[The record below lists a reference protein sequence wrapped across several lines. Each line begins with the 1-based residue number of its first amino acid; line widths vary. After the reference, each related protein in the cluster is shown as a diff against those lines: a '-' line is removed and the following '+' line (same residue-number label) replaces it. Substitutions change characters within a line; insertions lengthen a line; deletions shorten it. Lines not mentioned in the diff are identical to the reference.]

1 MPNTSDGRTV
11 YADPARCERY
21 VQTSPE
27 VFSLSTSGS
36 PSEWREFLEDLQAQA
51 KARIDSFTDRD
62 FEHHQGETV
71 SISREAGNNA
81 FYIPNPVINVSEVTI
96 NGDVIDAEN
105 YRIKDSGMLI
115 FPDRDYISRYL
126 ALGSDDSG
134 LNEDPNYE
142 YGEYGD
148 DVYGYEDIIEI
159 TLDHGYQTP
168 PEHIVT
174 AELQLVAHSVIR
186 LSDMAEE
193 AVMEQEEPS
202 MSGGLLDNMPQ
213 ETRQILRREEKQEMF
228 I

>member
-1 MPNTSDGRTV
+1 MPTTSDGRTV
-11 YADPARCERY
+11 YSDPARCERY
-21 VQTSPE
+21 VQTTPE
-27 VFSLSTSGS
+27 TFGLSTTGS
-36 PSEWREFLEDLQAQA
+36 PSEWRTFLEDLQAQA
-51 KARIDSFTDRD
+51 KARIDSFTERD

-71 SISREAGNNA
+71 GISREAGNNA
-81 FYIPNPVINVSEVTI
+81 FYIPGPVLNVSQVTV
-96 NGDVIDAEN
+96 NGTALDPEN
-105 YRIKDSGMLI
+105 YRIRDSGMLT
-115 FPDRDYISRYL
+115 FPDRDYIAEYVGL
-126 ALGSDDSG
+126 EGDDTG
-134 LNEDPNYE
+134 LDEEPNYA

-148 DVYGYEDIIEI
+148 DVYGYEDIIEV
-159 TLDHGYQTP
+159 TLDYGYQTP

-213 ETRQILRREEKQEMF
+213 ETRQILKREEKTEMF